1 MGDFLGAD
9 ILDADRAPSAPVGE
23 GCPERADSSS
33 VVVWAYS
40 IQRWAVLCERRHP
53 FCRRTDREMSRDGLA
68 RAAVMLSGLVVTT
81 VGYMNAKA
89 RRRLLFGAA

>member
-1 MGDFLGAD
+1 VGDFLGAD

-23 GCPERADSSS
+23 GCPERADPLSG
-33 VVVWAYS
+33 AT
-40 IQRWAVLCERRHP
+40 L
-53 FCRRTDREMSRDGLA
+53 REGLSMSRDGLA

-89 RRRLLFGAA
+89 RRRLLFGAT